1 MQAVPEDHREDVVG
15 MPDSI
20 LPLLTLL
27 RFSNSACQVD
37 EADGFTASGTCYL
50 PAECSSRGGLARGSC
65 ALGFGV
71 CCVYTLSCGGT
82 TSQNGTFFVNPQ
94 YPATGTAARTCVF
107 TVQKASTDVTQ
118 LRLDLLEFETAPPTD
133 GNCNTEEFTV
143 TGQNTN
149 GPVPGICGQNSGQ
162 HMYVEVGDVSGP
174 VQLRMV
180 TSSGPT
186 PHRWRVKVTQYA
198 RASPARAP
206 HHCLQHYT
214 GQMGQFESFN
224 FAAAGSA
231 GEGYLNNLNYIICI
245 RKEAGFCSITY
256 GVDRFDRFSQP
267 ETFDIFNARTS
278 VVGGVLVVSS
288 NVPAGQAGIG
298 PTQCTDDYILL
309 SADRL
314 CGDRLNDGSFNS
326 LLTEHA
332 DVTDN
337 TDGPFVIKVVTG
349 PSIVGAGFRLFYRQN
364 ACRSGRE

>member
-1 MQAVPEDHREDVVG
+1 MGAKDR
-15 MPDSI
+15 
-20 LPLLTLL
+20 
-27 RFSNSACQVD
+27 
-37 EADGFTASGTCYL
+37 
-50 PAECSSRGGLARGSC
+50 
-65 ALGFGV
+65 
-71 CCVYTLSCGGT
+71 
-82 TSQNGTFFVNPQ
+82 
-94 YPATGTAARTCVF
+94 
-107 TVQKASTDVTQ
+107 
-118 LRLDLLEFETAPPTD
+118 TAPPTD

-162 HMYVEVGDVSGP
+162 HMYVEVGD
-174 VQLRMV
+174 
-180 TSSGPT
+180 
-186 PHRWRVKVTQYA
+186 
-198 RASPARAP
+198 
-206 HHCLQHYT
+206 HYT

-231 GEGYLNNLNYIICI
+231 GEGYLNNLNYMICI